1 MLVRWTTSAADDLT
15 HICDYTEEHFGPP
28 QARRTALAI
37 YDGVEIQP
45 PETDESVLKVGLRP
59 LLQVAALF
67 RAVGIRQDKRSRDW
81 QERSAPRFSHR
92 LCRLW

>member
-37 YDGVEIQP
+37 YD
-45 PETDESVLKVGLRP
+45 
-59 LLQVAALF
+59 
-67 RAVGIRQDKRSRDW
+67 
-81 QERSAPRFSHR
+81 
-92 LCRLW
+92 